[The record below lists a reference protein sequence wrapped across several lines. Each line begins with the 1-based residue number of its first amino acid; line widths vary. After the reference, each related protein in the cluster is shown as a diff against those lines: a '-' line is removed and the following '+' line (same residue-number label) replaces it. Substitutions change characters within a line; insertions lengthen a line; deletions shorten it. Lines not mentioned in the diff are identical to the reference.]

1 MLMMMMVSEKKREKR
16 KEKREKT
23 EAVSSGTTRI
33 AMHADLS
40 LNDGKKHHSSYSLH
54 QPTPVVDCSVVII
67 VALSSVIVV
76 VFE

>member
-1 MLMMMMVSEKKREKR
+1 MKRKGKKR
-16 KEKREKT
+16 KEKREKA
-23 EAVSSGTTRI
+23 EAVRSSGTTRI

-76 VFE
+76 VF